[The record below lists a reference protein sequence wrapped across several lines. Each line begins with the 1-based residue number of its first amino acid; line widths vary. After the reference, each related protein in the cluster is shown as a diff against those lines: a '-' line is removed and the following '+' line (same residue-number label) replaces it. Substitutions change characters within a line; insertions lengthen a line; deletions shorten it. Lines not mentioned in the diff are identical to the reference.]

1 MFSDSNDTVINYY
14 EGTAFNVPERNS
26 PLCLDNRTNSE
37 LNLARFMT
45 VRANCSTACSKKLLA
60 DLPEEEQTAYVENA
74 KTAQNN
80 LKKLNNNLSKEF
92 ESCIRGCF
100 GNYFYVLYFSCF

>member
-1 MFSDSNDTVINYY
+1 MFTESNDIVINYY
-14 EGTAFNVPERNS
+14 EGTNFNVPERTS
-26 PLCLDNRTNSE
+26 PLSDDFRKNSE

-60 DLPEEEQTAYVENA
+60 DLPEEEQTAYIENA

-80 LKKLNNNLSKEF
+80 LKKINNNLSTEF
-92 ESCIRGCF
+92 DSCIRGCF
-100 GNYFYVLYFSCF
+100 GK